1 MAGLRIALRS
11 ISSVSF
17 LTFFVVSC
25 TICVSA
31 KFAGGCLSSS
41 AYNAFSSLCIV
52 FGMNEDGGTHEL
64 ADSGEAE
71 GEVSDTIGESKVE
84 LVVVGEDS
92 VDSENSEDT
101 LPRW

>member
-1 MAGLRIALRS
+1 
-11 ISSVSF
+11 
-17 LTFFVVSC
+17 
-25 TICVSA
+25 
-31 KFAGGCLSSS
+31 
-41 AYNAFSSLCIV
+41 
-52 FGMNEDGGTHEL
+52 MNEDGGTHEL